1 MFSYSSCPKPRLRS
15 GRVVFH
21 CSQDPSLTHTHSPD
35 CIATLSI
42 GLGWQGDALG
52 ARETMAYLSQADIAN
67 LSSIRRSLISAHGT
81 AVSLQLPHGQIRHT
95 LLTYE
100 RGHEFKFVV
109 VMKTTTSRWQ
119 SMKCTPKRTLQY

>member
-1 MFSYSSCPKPRLRS
+1 MRFTDTTTCFPIRHCPKRRLGS

-21 CSQDPSLTHTHSPD
+21 CSQDPSLTHTHSRD
-35 CIATLSI
+35 CTATLSI

-100 RGHEFKFVV
+100 RGHEFKFIVV
-109 VMKTTTSRWQ
+109 DNITVAVDEM
-119 SMKCTPKRTLQY
+119 

>member
-1 MFSYSSCPKPRLRS
+1 MFSYSSCPKPRLGG
-15 GRVVFH
+15 GRVVFR

-42 GLGWQGDALG
+42 GLGWQDDALG
-52 ARETMAYLSQADIAN
+52 AGETMAYLSQADIAN
-67 LSSIRRSLISAHGT
+67 LSSIRHSLISAHGT

-95 LLTYE
+95 LLAYE

-109 VMKTTTSRWQ
+109 VMKTITVAVDE
-119 SMKCTPKRTLQY
+119 M